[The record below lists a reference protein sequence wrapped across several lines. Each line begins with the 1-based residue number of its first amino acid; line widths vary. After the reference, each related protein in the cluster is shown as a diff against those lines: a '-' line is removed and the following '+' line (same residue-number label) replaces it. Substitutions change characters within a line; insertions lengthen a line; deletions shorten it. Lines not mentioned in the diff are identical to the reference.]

1 MQTRKRSMIKIFAL
15 VAAVFAA
22 LYYFGIANPITNHLR
37 YGLDLKGGVSATY
50 QAIPSPGAPVN
61 SEAMARVMSI
71 MSYRIDALGVSEPI
85 IQQIGGNRLS
95 ISLAGVKNPDQALK
109 YLGET
114 AVLQIKSPKGKVLLT
129 GADLSN
135 AQAEISQGQYVIAL
149 TFNAKGTSIFR
160 RATTKY
166 LHQKMPIY
174 LDGKLLEAPTVDSVI
189 PNGQAQLSGNFST
202 LKQAQNMA
210 LLLQS
215 GALPVTLKVLA
226 SNTVSATL
234 GRAAVRA
241 STMAAAIAI
250 ILIICVLVLWYRL
263 SGMVADLALIIYLLL
278 VVGILWSIH
287 ASITIPGLAGLILS
301 VGMAVDANVIIFAR
315 VREEMMNGKTAAAS
329 VRQGFR
335 HAIRAILDSHVTAFV
350 SSLILFFLGTGDVK
364 GFALTLMIGTAV
376 SLFTAVTITG
386 VVIRWVADVGWART
400 RSLFVG

>member
-1 MQTRKRSMIKIFAL
+1 MRTRKRSIIQFFAL

-50 QAIPSPGAPVN
+50 QAIPSPGSPVN
-61 SEAMARVMSI
+61 SQAMARAMSI
-71 MSYRIDALGVSEPI
+71 MSYRIDALGVSQPI
-85 IQQIGGNRLS
+85 IQQVGSDRLS
-95 ISLAGVKNPDQALK
+95 ISLPGIKDPEQALR

-129 GADLSN
+129 GGDLSN
-135 AQAEISQGQYVIAL
+135 AQAQISQGQYVVAL
-149 TFNAKGTSIFR
+149 TFNSKGTAIFR
-160 RATTKY
+160 QATTKY
-166 LHQKMPIY
+166 LHQRMPIY
-174 LDGKLLEAPTVDSVI
+174 LNGKLLEAPVVQNVV
-189 PNGQAQLSGNFST
+189 PNGQAQLSGGFTT
-202 LKQAQNMA
+202 LAQAQRMA

-215 GALPVTLKVLA
+215 GALPVNLKVLA
-226 SNTVSATL
+226 DTTVSPTL
-234 GRAAVRA
+234 GAAAVRA

-250 ILIICVLVLWYRL
+250 ILIIAVLIVWYRL
-263 SGMVADLALIIYLLL
+263 SGMVADIALIIYLLL
-278 VVGILWSIH
+278 VVGILWAIH

-335 HAIRAILDSHVTAFV
+335 HAIRAILDSHVTTFV
-350 SSLILFFLGTGDVK
+350 SSMILFFLGTGDVK

-376 SLFTAVTITG
+376 SLFTAVTVTG
-386 VVIRWVADVGWART
+386 VVIRWVADAGWTRT